1 MPGGASPLRGDE
13 SLEQATVHAE
23 HMDTTIV
30 MSCTRCHEPVNHSV
44 IRLVSSLVLD
54 CESCHSPGDPALA
67 APIDS
72 TAHHQTQQL
81 YAGLDPHHPGVEPA
95 VKFIERVSC
104 AGCHG
109 DSPIPQP
116 GGSTDRL
123 NLIRQKCNA
132 CHGSRFGPLLDP
144 WIAGMRSATALVGG
158 YVGAVASNPRVRSN
172 ASADSMASEAVAV
185 WQHVADADGVHNIP
199 AADGLLRNALDL
211 AAGSYRQVGISP
223 PARPA
228 LGPDPTAVSC
238 VRCHY
243 GVQTITSVVQSQ
255 TFSHDEHIVAGR
267 VACDRCHGQADL
279 FREDGTTFDPA
290 HGGTRISPADCASC
304 HHVDRAGDCTTCH
317 TRAEVGALRL
327 RADLTVHVQRD
338 DLERTRTA
346 AFSHDAHGGL
356 ACADCHEAGPSQAA
370 VGCNECHESHHG
382 GLGAATTCNSC
393 HGTDVLSL
401 HQQVDHL
408 ICGACHAPATLSLL
422 ESADRRF
429 CIQCHTTMADHNPEG
444 ECSTC
449 HLLMTPDEAMQRIVS
464 ARTVPRGRE

>member
-1 MPGGASPLRGDE
+1 M
-13 SLEQATVHAE
+13 
-23 HMDTTIV
+23 
-30 MSCTRCHEPVNHSV
+30 
-44 IRLVSSLVLD
+44 
-54 CESCHSPGDPALA
+54 
-67 APIDS
+67 
-72 TAHHQTQQL
+72 
-81 YAGLDPHHPGVEPA
+81 
-95 VKFIERVSC
+95 KRVV
-104 AGCHG
+104 GQHG
-109 DSPIPQP
+109 
-116 GGSTDRL
+116 
-123 NLIRQKCNA
+123 
-132 CHGSRFGPLLDP
+132 
-144 WIAGMRSATALVGG
+144 
-158 YVGAVASNPRVRSN
+158 
-172 ASADSMASEAVAV
+172 E
-185 WQHVADADGVHNIP
+185 
-199 AADGLLRNALDL
+199 
-211 AAGSYRQVGISP
+211 
-223 PARPA
+223 
-228 LGPDPTAVSC
+228 
-238 VRCHY
+238 
-243 GVQTITSVVQSQ
+243 
-255 TFSHDEHIVAGR
+255 
-267 VACDRCHGQADL
+267 
-279 FREDGTTFDPA
+279 
-290 HGGTRISPADCASC
+290 
-304 HHVDRAGDCTTCH
+304 RAGDCTTCH

-327 RADLTVHVQRD
+327 RADLTVHIQRD